1 MNANKALHR
10 TGIPLRSVVW
20 SGDHGLEPDCLGR
33 ARRSILEADS
43 ADCAAGG
50 LFHTAGFAGGNARR
64 QPPRLG
70 QADSRACGQ
79 VFPKASSGVQ

>member
-1 MNANKALHR
+1 MLTRPLHR

-33 ARRSILEADS
+33 ARRSILEADC

-64 QPPRLG
+64 EPVKSIL
-70 QADSRACGQ
+70 
-79 VFPKASSGVQ
+79 